1 MGLWLTRLRAFP
13 ALQRPELLTKDF
25 NLPFVMIFLQLGVFE
40 DVQHAFHVFESS
52 RQRVDN
58 LPHLVDGLANGGVLV
73 LLMLRLR
80 RR

>member
-1 MGLWLTRLRAFP
+1 MRSGLALRAAVP

-40 DVQHAFHVFESS
+40 DMQHAFHVFESF

-58 LPHLVDGLANGGVLV
+58 LSHLVDGLADRGVLV
-73 LLMLRLR
+73 LLVLLLR